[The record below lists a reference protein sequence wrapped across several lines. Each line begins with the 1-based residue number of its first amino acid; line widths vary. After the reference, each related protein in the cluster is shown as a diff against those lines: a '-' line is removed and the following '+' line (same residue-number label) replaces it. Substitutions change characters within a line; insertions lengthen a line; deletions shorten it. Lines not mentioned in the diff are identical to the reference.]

1 MNRGP
6 INLPFLLLSCKYFIK
21 KVSKE
26 LVLFAFGK
34 TFIFWEKTLDWKIS
48 TIPGIRNIFLQSK
61 AMKYKAG
68 ICYCRK
74 IGLKIYVNE
83 EFQGGQK
90 LKITFSI
97 YFATNKIYI
106 ISKIIFFQR
115 YERFSFQSCFS
126 WRTGS
131 TSCFCFNSLPFWRCR
146 RLFRLGNWNSWNSHW
161 ILQWTWS

>member
-74 IGLKIYVNE
+74 IGLKIYENE
-83 EFQGGQK
+83 EFQSGQK

-106 ISKIIFFQR
+106 ISKIIFFSALWKILVSIL
-115 YERFSFQSCFS
+115 FLVKNWLDFMFLFQF
-126 WRTGS
+126 
-131 TSCFCFNSLPFWRCR
+131 FA
-146 RLFRLGNWNSWNSHW
+146 
-161 ILQWTWS
+161 ILKMPQTF